1 MYIYASIIHIH
12 DRERI
17 KLRFQVNCKSV
28 EWDPFEICSDL
39 SLAFAVLSHAWRF
52 PPGHFWIFILCGYTG
67 HFVFKWTAVKKK
79 NEYNNL
85 LELSR
90 RERKDSSGAF
100 WSMSFLHLGP
110 ERRGASVDTFP
121 RNQKDGLELASFHY
135 KSWTVHQQSCSESRS
150 LIFPCTL
157 WFQGRTMFRP
167 YERVPIMPQ
176 KNPII
181 KWRARFQLVKF
192 HLGVTKNKKTTT
204 EQKLNVST

>member
-1 MYIYASIIHIH
+1 MSGQLQKCWVRSFWNLFWLVPGICCAITC
-12 DRERI
+12 
-17 KLRFQVNCKSV
+17 L
-28 EWDPFEICSDL
+28 EIS
-39 SLAFAVLSHAWRF
+39 SWAFLNFYPMWLHRT
-52 PPGHFWIFILCGYTG
+52 LCIQMDSC
-67 HFVFKWTAVKKK
+67 KKK

-85 LELSR
+85 LKLSR